1 VHSIGGATGTLLA
14 GVFAAASVSISSA
27 TPNGLP
33 GLLEGN
39 PGQLLTQVYG
49 VLATAA
55 WCGIATSVLLRL
67 VGLMFPLRASA
78 EDEVVGL
85 DISLHGEAL
94 Q

>member
-49 VLATAA
+49 VLATGA

-67 VGLMFPLRASA
+67 VFPLRASA
-78 EDEVVGL
+78 DDEVVGL